1 MKMQYN
7 RLVRDR
13 VPELIVESG
22 RKQISRKLK
31 DEEYEQALMDKI
43 VEEIEE
49 YRISKNEEEIA
60 DIYEVLDCL
69 VKLKEYEPM
78 HIDYLRLIKREAR
91 GSFHDRI
98 LLEKIVE
105 DEE

>member
-1 MKMQYN
+1 MKIEYN
-7 RLVRDR
+7 KLVRDN
-13 VPELIVESG
+13 VPKLIEESG
-22 RKQISRKLK
+22 RKQKSKVLN
-31 DEEYEQALMDKI
+31 DHEYEQALMDKI

-69 VKLKEYEPM
+69 VKLKDYEPM

-91 GSFHDRI
+91 GSFINKI
-98 LLEKIVE
+98 LLETIE
-105 DEE
+105 D